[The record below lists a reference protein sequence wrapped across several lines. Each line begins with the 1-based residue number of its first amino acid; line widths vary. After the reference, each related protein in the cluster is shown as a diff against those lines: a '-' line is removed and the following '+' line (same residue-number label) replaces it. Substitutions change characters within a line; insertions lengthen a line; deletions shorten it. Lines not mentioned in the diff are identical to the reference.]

1 MNELSGHPGE
11 SVSSLAFSPVN
22 KDELLVSSWDG
33 TVRVYDA
40 DRDLAKQTIA
50 FDAPVLD
57 CCYDSYGQNAFAGG
71 LDQGVSAI
79 NMDRGLRSVIAPNC
93 HTQAVS
99 CLSFNNEHSTL
110 FSGSWDGSIV
120 SIDLRVQTQS
130 ASTNTVQLEGGS
142 KVFSMATVASS
153 LIVATSTKRLLIY
166 DARYLATPV
175 EDRES
180 PLKGQIRAVEIHPN
194 GASFCVGST
203 EGRVAIEY
211 LDMKD
216 AALQQKKYAF
226 KCHRQGE
233 KGELLFPVNALAYN
247 PVFGTFASGG
257 SDGQVLTWDFM
268 NKKKLKTLSPSGPLG
283 TPVAAMAFSCDG
295 SMLAIAASHTFE
307 SDMTGEDKNN
317 QIYIY
322 RPSEA
327 EVAPKKKK

>member
-1 MNELSGHPGE
+1 
-11 SVSSLAFSPVN
+11 
-22 KDELLVSSWDG
+22 
-33 TVRVYDA
+33 
-40 DRDLAKQTIA
+40 
-50 FDAPVLD
+50 
-57 CCYDSYGQNAFAGG
+57 
-71 LDQGVSAI
+71 
-79 NMDRGLRSVIAPNC
+79 
-93 HTQAVS
+93 
-99 CLSFNNEHSTL
+99 
-110 FSGSWDGSIV
+110 
-120 SIDLRVQTQS
+120 
-130 ASTNTVQLEGGS
+130 
-142 KVFSMATVASS
+142 MATVASS